1 MNGLSADLR
10 KTVSLAAAVI
20 GAVVCVVSLFFTDS
34 KGPMALGVVTGT
46 CVSIINFNIMALAG
60 EKAIELPPEK
70 ARVKMTV
77 NYLIR
82 YGLYIVVLIVAFKVS
97 FFNVVG
103 TVLGF
108 FTSILALYLTQV
120 LNTPGNR
127 DKIKKLLS
135 RAK

>member
-34 KGPMALGVVTGT
+34 KGPMVLGVVTGT

>member
-20 GAVVCVVSLFFTDS
+20 GAVICVVSLFFTDS
-34 KGPMALGVVTGT
+34 KGPMVLGVVTGT
-46 CVSIINFNIMALAG
+46 SVSIINFNIMALAG

>member
-10 KTVSLAAAVI
+10 KTVSIAAAVI
-20 GAVVCVVSLFFTDS
+20 GAVICVVSIFVTDS
-34 KGPMALGVVTGT
+34 RGPMAAGVVLGT
-46 CVSIINFNIMALAG
+46 VVSIINFNIMALAG
-60 EKAIELPPEK
+60 EKAIDFSPEK
-70 ARVKMTV
+70 ARTKMTV
-77 NYLIR
+77 NYLLR
-82 YGLYIVVLIVAFKVS
+82 YGIYILVLIIAFKVS
-97 FFNVVG
+97 FINVVG

-127 DKIKKLLS
+127 DKLKKLLS

>member
-20 GAVVCVVSLFFTDS
+20 GAVICVVSVFVTDS
-34 KGPMALGVVTGT
+34 KGPMALGVVIGT

-70 ARVKMTV
+70 ARVKMTI

-127 DKIKKLLS
+127 DKLKKLLS